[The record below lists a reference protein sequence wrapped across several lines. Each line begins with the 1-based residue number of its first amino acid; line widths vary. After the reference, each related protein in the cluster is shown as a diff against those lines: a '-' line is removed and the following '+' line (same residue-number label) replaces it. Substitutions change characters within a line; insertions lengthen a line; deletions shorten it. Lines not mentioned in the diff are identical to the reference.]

1 MLALEAL
8 ATDASAAP
16 PTGNTQNSTRETTM
30 TDDVPRFI
38 YEIVDTAIAAGLIS
52 NYQLEM
58 RDPSL
63 GSPEQLRHYDLNVP
77 TRQALAWLINDD
89 RESAAH
95 SVALALSMAC
105 IEPGFLDGARPPVW
119 AAAACVRNSLTAQ
132 EADLGYQEAGEFIDT
147 VLDALSR
154 YHEGREVISPE
165 KRREVVHG

>member
-1 MLALEAL
+1 
-8 ATDASAAP
+8 
-16 PTGNTQNSTRETTM
+16 M

-38 YEIVDTAIAAGLIS
+38 YEVVDTAIAAGLIS

-58 RDPSL
+58 RDPS
-63 GSPEQLRHYDLNVP
+63 GDPERLRHYDLNVP
-77 TRQALAWLINDD
+77 TRQALAWLITDD

-119 AAAACVRNSLTAQ
+119 AAAACVRHSLTAD
-132 EADLGYQEAGEFIDT
+132 EAGLGYQEAGEFIDT
-147 VLDALSR
+147 VLDALSG

-165 KRREVVHG
+165 KRGEVVQG